1 MDVALVAGSVR
12 WNGTL
17 AVCWLPIKGKHK
29 QKYVSHVDAMST
41 SPWNIPIYPGSDAY
55 ALAHI
60 GTIQPYR
67 TDPWRQGTSSP
78 RYISS
83 LQRSTCQRPRGRSWL
98 LNSKRGASCS
108 QWPGAL
114 PSEKQAALTA
124 CSRPVARAEK
134 EPPARPSFAGPSR
147 WHSSLYCHLILDRF
161 FISADTVLLD
171 LPLSPPVSPPRPVVV
186 TPQAC

>member
-17 AVCWLPIKGKHK
+17 AVCWLPIKGEHK

-67 TDPWRQGTSSP
+67 TDPWRQGTSS
-78 RYISS
+78 SV
-83 LQRSTCQRPRGRSWL
+83 
-98 LNSKRGASCS
+98 ASRLFRDQLVS
-108 QWPGAL
+108 GP
-114 PSEKQAALTA
+114 E
-124 CSRPVARAEK
+124 
-134 EPPARPSFAGPSR
+134 AGPG
-147 WHSSLYCHLILDRF
+147 C
-161 FISADTVLLD
+161 
-171 LPLSPPVSPPRPVVV
+171 
-186 TPQAC
+186 